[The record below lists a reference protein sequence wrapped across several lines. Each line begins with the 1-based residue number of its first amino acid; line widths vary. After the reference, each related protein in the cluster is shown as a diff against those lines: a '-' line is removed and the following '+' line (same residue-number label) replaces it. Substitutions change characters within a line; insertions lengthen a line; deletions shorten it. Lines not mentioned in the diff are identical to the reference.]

1 MKPRCGEKKPK
12 KKQPK
17 HCDEMLVI
25 LFYLFI
31 FPSWLQ
37 PHSWLKSDLEQT
49 WPLTVLSSWLDHI
62 LCSQISPFFSKP
74 NDVRPFE
81 ICGSLDLLVYSL
93 DCVILSL
100 ALLIFLLR
108 FIYTL
113 CKYSHY
119 QKSNINTLPL
129 FWMVVFG

>member
-1 MKPRCGEKKPK
+1 MMCV
-12 KKQPK
+12 
-17 HCDEMLVI
+17 H
-25 LFYLFI
+25 
-31 FPSWLQ
+31 
-37 PHSWLKSDLEQT
+37 LKFVV
-49 WPLTVLSSWLDHI
+49 PLI
-62 LCSQISPFFSKP
+62 
-74 NDVRPFE
+74 
-81 ICGSLDLLVYSL
+81 LDLLVYSL